1 MPPNSEDLQLTKEQA
16 TDLSPGKES
25 GSHRALR
32 AKRIDLLKILFS
44 VLVLVFLVTRVKPSQ
59 MAAAISEADFSYL
72 LLALAILPLNL
83 FWQSSRWWLL
93 LKKVKPEVSFRESF
107 QSTLVG
113 LTLGLTIPGG
123 VGGWGKI
130 LIIPEKN
137 RATLLGLAVAE
148 SLSMY
153 FATLFWGLPALA
165 FFLFGKLR
173 LALLIMLVF
182 SVVII
187 TVVLLRKNLY
197 QTIYPLIPFKSKAAD
212 FGEAV
217 KLLGAGKIFTIL
229 GISLVFFLTFNFQL
243 FLIVRAFVDL
253 GGIFL
258 AASIFLI
265 FLVKNSFPIGFG
277 DLGTREGAAIFFL
290 GKCGISSS
298 QALDSSLLLFAINM
312 LLPALFGSLYLKRL
326 RLRAK

>member
-1 MPPNSEDLQLTKEQA
+1 MPPNSEDLQSGKEQT
-16 TDLSPGKES
+16 TDVQPGKES
-25 GSHRALR
+25 GGHRLLR
-32 AKRIDLLKILFS
+32 ARWIDLSKILFS
-44 VLVLVFLVTRVKPSQ
+44 VLVLAFLVTRVKPSQ

-123 VGGWGKI
+123 FGAWGKI
-130 LIIPEKN
+130 FFIPEKG
-137 RATLLGLAVAE
+137 RTTLLGLAVAE
-148 SLSMY
+148 SMSMY

-165 FFLFGKLR
+165 FFLLGKLQ
-173 LALLIMLVF
+173 LTFLVMLLFGLLIIAM
-182 SVVII
+182 
-187 TVVLLRKNLY
+187 VLFRKNLY
-197 QTIYPLIPFKSKAAD
+197 RSIYPLIPFKGKAES

-217 KLLGAGKIFTIL
+217 KLLGTGEIFIIL
-229 GISLVFFLTFNFQL
+229 AISLVFFLTFNFQL
-243 FLIVRAFVDL
+243 FLIVRAFADL
-253 GGIFL
+253 GGVFL
-258 AASIFLI
+258 AASISMI
-265 FLVKNSFPIGFG
+265 FLVKNSLPVGFG

-290 GKCGISSS
+290 GKCGMSSS
-298 QALDSSLLLFAINM
+298 QALDSSLLLFTINM

-326 RLRAK
+326 RLRAN

>member
-1 MPPNSEDLQLTKEQA
+1 MPPNSEDLQSAKEQTA
-16 TDLSPGKES
+16 DVQPRNEAG
-25 GSHRALR
+25 GHRRLR
-32 AKRIDLLKILFS
+32 AKWIDLSKVLFS
-44 VLVLVFLVTRVKPSQ
+44 VLVLAFLVTRVKPSQ

-83 FWQSSRWWLL
+83 FWQSARWWLL
-93 LKKVKPEVSFRESF
+93 LKKIKPEVNFKESF

-123 VGGWGKI
+123 IGGWGKI
-130 LIIPEKN
+130 FVIPEKS
-137 RATLLGLAVAE
+137 RTTLLGLAVAE
-148 SLSMY
+148 SMSMY

-173 LALLIMLVF
+173 LALLIMFVF
-182 SVVII
+182 GLVII
-187 TVVLLRKNLY
+187 IVVLFRKSLY
-197 QTIYPLIPFKSKAAD
+197 RTVYPLIPFKSKAAD

-217 KLLGAGKIFTIL
+217 KLLGTGKIFIIL

-243 FLIVRAFVDL
+243 FLIVRAFVNL

-258 AASIFLI
+258 VASIIMI

-298 QALDSSLLLFAINM
+298 AALDSSLLLFTVNM
-312 LLPALFGSLYLKRL
+312 LLPALVGSLYLKKL
-326 RLRAK
+326 RLRAN